1 MIKIIKS
8 GQLFRRRVVTHDEA
22 VAEMA
27 NEPYKLELLSLTQGP
42 GSGADAAEGASVEV
56 GEGEITITT
65 TCTRRPARP
74 SGRTSAAARTC
85 RTPS

>member
-1 MIKIIKS
+1 MAEPFTPEDLKKIEKSMIKIIKS

-42 GSGADAAEGASVEV
+42 GSGADAAEGRIR
-56 GEGEITITT
+56 GG
-65 TCTRRPARP
+65 RR
-74 SGRTSAAARTC
+74 G
-85 RTPS
+85 